1 MGVSML
7 NFKKIF
13 SRNKRAGFMARD
25 FVDLDA
31 KLYTKKGKVF
41 DQFRF
46 FNEFEI
52 LEMRLEILWDYVDK
66 FIITESRFTH
76 SGIPKELNFNNN
88 IILYSKYKYKII
100 YNVIEDIPKN
110 FTSFTIKKPYSLN
123 FSKID
128 PNSNQPFIL
137 NSLSYQREAYERDR
151 QVQGILSL
159 DAATISDD
167 DILIL
172 SDIDEIPNPK
182 IFNSTDW
189 IEANKVY
196 ACNQRAYL
204 YKLNLLYQENW
215 TGSRIFR
222 MSYLKSGEKSFHEIH
237 AYTKDYLLIKEG
249 GWHFSWMGGTDRF
262 LEKIAA
268 MPESDTFNTKET
280 RERAEYIIDNKLDP
294 LGRKLTL
301 SKVEIDQSFPRY
313 VLENKEKYGKMI
325 DF

>member
-1 MGVSML
+1 ML

-76 SGIPKELNFNNN
+76 SGIPKELNFKNN
-88 IILYSKYKYKII
+88 IRRYSKYQSKII
-100 YNVIEDIPKN
+100 YNVIEDIPKD

-237 AYTKDYLLIKEG
+237 AYTSEYSFIKEG
-249 GWHFSWMGGTDRF
+249 GWHFSWMGGVDRF
-262 LEKIAA
+262 REKLAA
-268 MPESDTFNTKET
+268 FPESDTFNTEAT
-280 RERAEYIIDNKLDP
+280 RINANQIIKNRLDP
-294 LGRKLTL
+294 LGRPINLIR
-301 SKVEIDQSFPRY
+301 VEINEDFPKYIQS
-313 VLENKEKYGKMI
+313 NQEKYSEMI
-325 DF
+325 IG